1 VSDRARPGTLAQRLD
16 RLFKTMHPLHRGE
29 YSTQEVVDG
38 IAAQGGPRMS
48 TVYLWQLRKGRRDNP
63 TKEHLEALASF
74 FGVSPSYFFEDDVSE
89 IEDQLEVLA
98 LYRDQQV
105 RYIAERAAATAAA
118 LPESRRNDVLE
129 LLEILRRASE
139 SAPSPSRGEEP
150 TET

>member
-1 VSDRARPGTLAQRLD
+1 
-16 RLFKTMHPLHRGE
+16 MHPLHRGE